1 MGYGLEM
8 DETTWPILSRLDA
21 DEMAA
26 LDAWIEEQKAVTVPV
41 AMGRADAMRALTR
54 EALERMG
61 LLAVRP

>member
-1 MGYGLEM
+1 M

-21 DEMAA
+21 DELAA

-41 AMGRADAMRALTR
+41 AVGRADAMRALTR

-61 LLAVRP
+61 LLAVRKL

>member
-1 MGYGLEM
+1 M

>member
-1 MGYGLEM
+1 M

-26 LDAWIEEQKAVTVPV
+26 FEAWIAERKELGETLGKP
-41 AMGRADAMRALTR
+41 DAMRALTR

-61 LLAVRP
+61 LLKLRR

>member
-1 MGYGLEM
+1 MRM

-21 DEMAA
+21 DELAA

-41 AMGRADAMRALTR
+41 AVGRADAMRALTR

-61 LLAVRP
+61 LLAVRKL